1 MKWFNNLRIGTKI
14 IAGFLLVALMAGAIG
29 AVGIYGITTIAELDE
44 NMYKTMTDPLS
55 EMVLIADSFQRLR
68 GNVKDILLSVSASE
82 VADYE
87 DRIAQRFA
95 EFDAALDKYEDTLFT
110 EEGAQLVAEIK
121 TLRIQYEQNVEEI
134 IGLHRAGRSNEA
146 LNLLKGQGNDIRTEI
161 ETKYRRLAEI
171 KNVAAEETAAGNHA
185 TAAATQMTMI
195 IILAF
200 GMVFA
205 ILIGI
210 VIANSISRPLR
221 KGLAMIQEMAKGH
234 LSGRLNLDSRDEVG
248 QMAKAMDVFA
258 DDLQHKMIGNLNR
271 ISVGDVSVN
280 MTAVDDQDEIT
291 PAMIRTSQAIRRLV
305 TDANTLVE
313 AAVAGRLDPGA
324 DASQHQGEFA
334 KIVDGVNRTL
344 DAVIKP
350 VQEASTVLNAMS
362 QGNLQMRV
370 TGNYQGDHAAIKIA
384 LNDTLDALSDYVRE
398 IASVLTDMANSNMDV
413 AITGEY
419 RGDFAAIKTALN
431 MIVESFN
438 DLLTEMSS
446 SAEQVAAGAKQV
458 SDGSQALSQGATEQA
473 SSLEQLT
480 ASITEIAAQT
490 KQNAHNA
497 GEANELALKAK
508 DNAIGGNSQMQ
519 GMVKAMSEIN
529 DSSTSIS
536 KIIKVI
542 DEIAF
547 QTNILALN
555 AAVEAARAGQHGK
568 GFAVVAEEVRN
579 LAARSANAAKETTD
593 LIEGSINKVNAGTK
607 IADDTAKALDQIV
620 TDVSRAT
627 DLVGSIAVASNE
639 QATAIAQINQGVE
652 QVSQVVQANSAT
664 SEQSAATSEELS
676 GQAELLKTM
685 ISRFNLRKLHT
696 TARFAALRDSGTDYA
711 AAEDLR
717 RKPVAL
723 PAASLDP
730 RKKLKINLNDME
742 FGKY

>member
-1 MKWFNNLRIGTKI
+1 MKWFNNLKIGTKI

-55 EMVLIADSFQRLR
+55 DMVIIADSFQRLR
-68 GNVKDILLSVSASE
+68 GNVKDILLAVSASE
-82 VADYE
+82 IAEYE
-87 DRIAQRFA
+87 DRIALRFT

-110 EEGAQLVAEIK
+110 EEGARLVAETK
-121 TLRIQYEQNVEEI
+121 TLRAEYETTVKAI
-134 IGLHRAGRSNEA
+134 VSLHRSGNSIAAIELMKGR
-146 LNLLKGQGNDIRTEI
+146 GNDIRTGI
-161 ETKYRRLAEI
+161 ESNYRRLAEI
-171 KNVAAEETAAGNHA
+171 KNVAAETTAAGNHA
-185 TAAATQMTMI
+185 TASATQMTMI

-200 GMVFA
+200 GMIFSV
-205 ILIGI
+205 LVGI

-221 KGLAMIQEMAKGH
+221 KGLAMIQEMSKGH
-234 LSGRLNLDSRDEVG
+234 LNNRLHLDSRDEVG
-248 QMAKAMDVFA
+248 QMANAMDAFA
-258 DDLQHKMIGNLNR
+258 DDLQHKMIGNLNK
-271 ISVGDVSVN
+271 IAVGDVSVN

-291 PAMIRTSQAIRRLV
+291 PAMIKTSQAIRRLV
-305 TDANTLVE
+305 TDANALVE
-313 AAVAGRLDPGA
+313 AAVAGRLDTRA
-324 DASQHQGEFA
+324 DASVHQGDFA

-370 TGNYQGDHAAIKIA
+370 NGNYQGDHAAIKIA

-438 DLLTEMSS
+438 DLLTEMNS

-490 KQNAHNA
+490 KQNAINA

-529 DSSTSIS
+529 ESSTSIS

-593 LIEGSINKVNAGTK
+593 LIEGSIHKVNAGTK

-639 QATAIAQINQGVE
+639 QATAIAQVNQGVE

-696 TARFAALRDSGTDYA
+696 TARFAALRDQGSDF

-717 RKPVAL
+717 RKPASTPSV
-723 PAASLDP
+723 SLDP